1 MKGVSHDN
9 VSTSCSLA
17 KTSEKRTRIDSRSAS
32 GFVKQ
37 NDSRTSIEDHDKS
50 NKDADY
56 VDCQRKTSPLRSI
69 LEIDRGR
76 VSVCLTIV
84 CSFLVVRAQ
93 PLASG

>member
-1 MKGVSHDN
+1 MKDASHDN
-9 VSTSCSLA
+9 VSTRCSLA
-17 KTSEKRTRIDSRSAS
+17 KMSGKRTRISSRGAS
-32 GFVKQ
+32 GFVKK
-37 NDSRTSIEDHDKS
+37 NDSKTSIEDHDKL
-50 NKDADY
+50 NKDAEN
-56 VDCQRKTSPLRSI
+56 VVCQSKTLSRRSI